1 LCGLQD
7 AVPASTHTETD
18 GGTHT
23 ETHIEDSI
31 TEPGWVRGLVDVWAS
46 LEEGI
51 PVEEDWGEQCL
62 NHLRYTIERRAL
74 LALN

>member
-1 LCGLQD
+1 M
-7 AVPASTHTETD
+7 A
-18 GGTHT
+18 
-23 ETHIEDSI
+23 HIEDSI

-62 NHLRYTIERRAL
+62 NHLRYTIDSRVL